1 MKKPFTYNSSLLS
14 LISAVVTVVFIILA
28 VGSIPLA
35 YQEVEFETT
44 YDEATGLFTQKK
56 YLFEV
61 DEEED
66 EYIYRLAETTV
77 GKKDKYGAWI
87 GPVKVTHIDY
97 NKDEYIEYGLFEG
110 GERNGYSERYLARRI
125 GEIDTLGTDMYLN
138 GRYVGKVEKSAQ
150 MKADELS
157 AWQILSNEYPWY
169 VHTINGRGYSNDE
182 LKALTDTIEA
192 LLALKEF
199 DAWEFED
206 FYDDIIDE
214 LDFNSPFEE
223 ILASN
228 SEVTSDIVIKN
239 AKKDPFRMAVIDY
252 YWSPG
257 KTIYEIII
265 NDYYSYYR
273 SRFDRDGKREHFERF
288 CSDIQD
294 SLKNYPPV
302 GISDPFLTDSV
313 NSYLY
318 TILYTIVMG
327 DDDDDELSGNPNAE
341 LLKSASLSSFP
352 EIRSKSDLPSVLKN
366 MPAGKLSRY
375 LRKSGSSIITKHA
388 SVSEYD
394 INSFATSIVLDIY
407 LRAYEKSDI
416 IREAVEKAWCLK
428 NGAASEPVVVTLQ
441 AKNLTDTSVEITG
454 LVIWDGGDPVY
465 LRGITWAD
473 FYEPTISDNKIEAG
487 AGTGEFKVTISGLE
501 KGKTYHARSYA
512 YNDRGRVYGNDIK
525 FTASLISG
533 IDETAVNMN
542 KFLVYPNPA
551 KERATVSFSL
561 GSQERVT
568 LQITDLA
575 GKEVLIKG
583 NESFPQGAHQMNL
596 DLTSLKN
603 GIYICR
609 LITGREV
616 MEQKIIVSR

>member
-1 MKKPFTYNSSLLS
+1 MKKPFTYHSGLLS
-14 LISAVVTVVFIILA
+14 LVSAVVTVVFIILA

-56 YLFEV
+56 YLLEF

-66 EYIYRLAETTV
+66 EQTFSLIETTV
-77 GKKDKYGAWI
+77 GKKDKYGAWV
-87 GPVKVTHIDY
+87 GPVKVTHFDLGS
-97 NKDEYIEYGLFEG
+97 EYIEYGLFEG

-138 GRYVGKVEKSAQ
+138 GRYVGKVEKSAR
-150 MKADELS
+150 MEADELS
-157 AWQILSNEYPWY
+157 AWQILDNEYPWY
-169 VHTINGRGYSNDE
+169 VHTMNGRGYSNDE

-192 LLALKEF
+192 LLALDEI
-199 DAWEFED
+199 DPYDFED

-228 SEVTSDIVIKN
+228 SEISGDIVIKN

-252 YWSPG
+252 YWSPE

-318 TILYTIVMG
+318 TILFNIVMG
-327 DDDDDELSGNPNAE
+327 DDDDELSDNLNAV

-366 MPAGKLSRY
+366 MPAGKLFGY
-375 LRKSGSSIITKHA
+375 LRKSGSSIITKYA

-394 INSFATSIVLDIY
+394 ISSFATSIVFDIY
-407 LRAYEKSDI
+407 SRAYEKSDI

-473 FYEPTISDNKIEAG
+473 FYEPTISDNNIKAG
-487 AGTGEFKVTISGLE
+487 AGAGEFKVTISGLE

-512 YNDRGRVYGNDIK
+512 YNDRGRVYGNDIE
-525 FTASLISG
+525 FTASLTSG
-533 IDETAVNMN
+533 IDETVGNLN
-542 KFLVYPNPA
+542 EFLVYPNPA
-551 KERATVSFSL
+551 KERAIVSFSL
-561 GSQERVT
+561 ESQERVT

-575 GKEVLIKG
+575 GREVLIRG
-583 NESFPQGAHQMNL
+583 NESFPQGVHQMNL
-596 DLTSLKN
+596 DLTSLKS